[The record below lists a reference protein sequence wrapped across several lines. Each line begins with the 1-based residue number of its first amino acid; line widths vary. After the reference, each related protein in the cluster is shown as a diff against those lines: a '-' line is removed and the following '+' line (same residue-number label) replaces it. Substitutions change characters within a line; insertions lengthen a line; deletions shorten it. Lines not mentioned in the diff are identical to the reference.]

1 MAKPSLSESSQAKF
15 SPKTTRYPSLSIRVS
30 EADQKT
36 HGVRPYVVP
45 FGGGR
50 VLASRKL
57 IQPRRKLFEIP
68 SARESSCFVPS
79 WLLVARELQ
88 HCLAIHCRD

>member
-1 MAKPSLSESSQAKF
+1 MAKPSLSKSSQAKF
-15 SPKTTRYPSLSIRVS
+15 SPKTDSYPSLSTRSMKRTKKPMHAPV
-30 EADQKT
+30 
-36 HGVRPYVVP
+36 VVP

-57 IQPRRKLFEIP
+57 IQPRRKLLEIP

-88 HCLAIHCRD
+88 HRLAIHCRD